1 MNITTFYRHGMH
13 KGVLA
18 VKTTTSKGTNK
29 ELLGG
34 LESIDTT
41 TAGVLKIYIAS
52 YCYAQSSLN
61 VTLRRFTSSGKMLTE
76 STEELDIEAWAPLIT
91 PILYTPLH
99 QPIMQWRGILYS
111 VALLMGDKPSME
123 TTVRKEGLT
132 TYSLLY
138 SIVHPIP
145 NIWSMTSSLDLFR
158 GYLSLELSCEPM
170 INIPGLQHPRV
181 ELTALTTII

>member
-1 MNITTFYRHGMH
+1 M
-13 KGVLA
+13 LA

-41 TAGVLKIYIAS
+41 TAGAWKIYIAS
-52 YCYAQSSLN
+52 YCYAQSSSN
-61 VTLRRFTSSGKMLTE
+61 VTLWRFTSSGKMLME
-76 STEELDIEAWAPLIT
+76 STEELNIEAWMSFIT

-99 QPIMQWRGILYS
+99 QPMMRWRGILYS
-111 VALLMGDKPSME
+111 VALLMGGKPSME

-138 SIVHPIP
+138 AITHPIP
-145 NIWSMTSSLDLFR
+145 NILSMASSLDRFG
-158 GYLSLELSCEPM
+158 GYLSLELTCESM
-170 INIPGLQHPRV
+170 INMPNLQYPRV
-181 ELTALTTII
+181 ELTALATII